1 MRKRYIINENAG
13 HYFSAILLSYPANTQ
28 IMDTRLLKIC
38 EKMVE
43 EEKERKKKKSLPGLP
58 KEKRIM
64 YYSGWGSGKSVKK
77 EKEERQEKLV

>member
-1 MRKRYIINENAG
+1 
-13 HYFSAILLSYPANTQ
+13 
-28 IMDTRLLKIC
+28 MDTRLLKIC

-43 EEKERKKKKSLPGLP
+43 EEKARKKKKSLPGLP